1 MLSWDRNKIET
12 KDWEFAQVFDFSEFK
27 NFDCGDNDLNDFIH
41 NDAKLHKQELIAE
54 TYSFRYKEQGLK
66 SAPVSFITLANDSIK
81 LKTNRQKRKIPNKLR
96 RYTLLPAVKIARLG
110 VHKDMQRQKIGTLLI
125 DIVKQMF
132 TTNNRTG
139 CRFITVDA
147 YNNDITLKFYKS
159 NDFQFLDP
167 DDKTQKTRTMYYDLK
182 RFKIMNKE
190 SKAK

>member
-1 MLSWDRNKIET
+1 
-12 KDWEFAQVFDFSEFK
+12 
-27 NFDCGDNDLNDFIH
+27 
-41 NDAKLHKQELIAE
+41 
-54 TYSFRYKEQGLK
+54 
-66 SAPVSFITLANDSIK
+66 
-81 LKTNRQKRKIPNKLR
+81 
-96 RYTLLPAVKIARLG
+96 
-110 VHKDMQRQKIGTLLI
+110 MQRQKIGTLLI